1 MTGLDQIGNSIR
13 TEGLDQIGDFIPEEG
28 RDFDLD

>member
-13 TEGLDQIGDFIPEEG
+13 TEGLDQIGDFNPEEG